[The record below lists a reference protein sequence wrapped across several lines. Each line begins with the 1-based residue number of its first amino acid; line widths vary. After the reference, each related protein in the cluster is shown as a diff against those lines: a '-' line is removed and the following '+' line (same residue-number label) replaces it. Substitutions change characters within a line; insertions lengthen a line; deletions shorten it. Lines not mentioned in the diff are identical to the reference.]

1 MMPVLLTA
9 GVTLLASVLLPFA
22 VKPWLVKMG
31 VVDVPSARSSHGR
44 TTIRGMGV
52 AVSVAT
58 AVGYLAAVLL
68 GAVTVD
74 RSVFAVVL
82 AVIVASAAVGWIEDL
97 RGLSIR
103 GRAAAQLGIGAA
115 GSAALIVLTG
125 QSFWWLP
132 LAALA
137 IAAYINIANFM
148 DGVNGISSFHGVLAG
163 AAYAVAGVL
172 ADQPWLTAGGA
183 VLAMAFLGFLPWNL
197 SRGSVFLGDVG
208 SYLLGASVAALAV
221 AGFLSGV
228 YVEYVLSP
236 ILVYVADTGYTL
248 LRRINAGE
256 RWYASHREHVYQR
269 LTDVGFSH
277 LQSAGTVAACT
288 AAVIVLGFIA
298 ATAALPT
305 VVLCVAGSLAVLA
318 VYLASPDLIR
328 HFRRRRKV
336 TRAPVS

>member
-1 MMPVLLTA
+1 MQLALA
-9 GVTLLASVLLPFA
+9 AAITLLASLLLPLA
-22 VKPWLVKMG
+22 VKPWLVRMG
-31 VVDVPSARSSHGR
+31 VVDVPSARSSHGK

-52 AVSVAT
+52 AVALAT
-58 AVGYLAAVLL
+58 AVGYLAVVLL

-74 RSVFAVVL
+74 RSVFTVVL
-82 AVIVASAAVGWIEDL
+82 GIIATSAAVGWIEDL

-115 GSAALIVLTG
+115 GSAALLVLTA

-137 IAAYINIANFM
+137 IAAYVNIANFM
-148 DGVNGISSFHGVLAG
+148 DGINGISGLHGVTAG
-163 AAYAVAGVL
+163 AAYAVAGSL
-172 ADQPWLTAGGA
+172 AGQPWLTAGGA

-197 SRGSVFLGDVG
+197 GRGTVFLGDVG

-236 ILVYVADTGYTL
+236 LLVYVADTGFTL
-248 LRRINAGE
+248 LRRIKAGE

-277 LQSAGTVAACT
+277 LQSAAVVTLCTV
-288 AAVIVLGFIA
+288 AVIVLGFIA
-298 ATAALPT
+298 ATADLPT
-305 VVLCVAGSLAVLA
+305 VALCMAGSLAVLGL
-318 VYLASPDLIR
+318 YLASPALIR
-328 HFRRRRKV
+328 RFRRRTRV
-336 TRAPVS
+336 TRAPVV

>member
-1 MMPVLLTA
+1 MMPLILTA

-44 TTIRGMGV
+44 TTIRGMGL

-58 AVGYLAAVLL
+58 AAGYAAALL
-68 GAVTVD
+68 VGAVTVD
-74 RSVFAVVL
+74 RSVFLVVL
-82 AVIVASAAVGWIEDL
+82 AVIVASAAVGWVEDL

-103 GRAAAQLGIGAA
+103 GRAAAQLGIGLA
-115 GSAALIVLTG
+115 GSAVLIGLTG

-163 AAYAVAGVL
+163 AAYAVAGAL
-172 ADQPWLTAGGA
+172 AEQPWLTAGGA

-248 LRRINAGE
+248 LRRIKAGE

-269 LTDVGFSH
+269 LTDLGFSH
-277 LQSAGTVAACT
+277 LQSAGTVAVCT
-288 AAVIVLGFIA
+288 AAVVVLGFLA
-298 ATAALPT
+298 ATAPLPT
-305 VVLCVAGSLAVLA
+305 VVLCVAGSLAVLGL
-318 VYLASPDLIR
+318 YLAAPDLIR
-328 HFRRRRKV
+328 HFRRRQKV
-336 TRAPVS
+336 TRVPVA

>member
-9 GVTLLASVLLPFA
+9 GITLLASVMLPFA

-58 AVGYLAAVLL
+58 AVGYVAAVLL
-68 GAVTVD
+68 DAVTVD

-82 AVIVASAAVGWIEDL
+82 AIIVASAAVGWVEDL

-148 DGVNGISSFHGVLAG
+148 DGVNGISGFHGVLAG

-183 VLAMAFLGFLPWNL
+183 VLVMAFLGFLPWNL

-305 VVLCVAGSLAVLA
+305 VVLCVAGSLAVL
-318 VYLASPDLIR
+318 VLYVASPALIG

>member
-1 MMPVLLTA
+1 MMPVFLAA
-9 GVTLLASVLLPFA
+9 GITLVASILLPFA
-22 VKPWLVKMG
+22 VKPWLVRMG
-31 VVDVPSARSSHGR
+31 VVDVPSARSSHAR

-52 AVSVAT
+52 AVSLDT
-58 AVGYLAAVLL
+58 GVGYVAAVLL

-74 RSVFAVVL
+74 RSVFLVVL
-82 AVIVASAAVGWIEDL
+82 AIIAASAVVGWIEDL

-115 GSAALIVLTG
+115 GSAALLVLTG

-148 DGVNGISSFHGVLAG
+148 DGINGISSFHGILAG
-163 AAYAVAGVL
+163 TSYAVAGAL
-172 ADQPWLTAGGA
+172 AGQPWLIAGGA
-183 VLAMAFLGFLPWNL
+183 VLATAFLGFLPWNL

-236 ILVYVADTGYTL
+236 SLVYLADTGYTL

-277 LQSAGTVAACT
+277 LQSAGTVSVCT
-288 AAVIVLGFIA
+288 AAVVVLGFIA
-298 ATAALPT
+298 ATAPLPV

-318 VYLASPDLIR
+318 LYLASPDLIR
-328 HFRRRRKV
+328 HFRRRQKV
-336 TRAPVS
+336 TRVPAS

>member
-1 MMPVLLTA
+1 MMPLVLAAGITLLTS
-9 GVTLLASVLLPFA
+9 LLLPFA
-22 VKPWLVKMG
+22 VKPWLVRMG
-31 VVDVPSARSSHGR
+31 VVDVPSVRSSHDK

-52 AVSVAT
+52 AVALAT
-58 AVGYLAAVLL
+58 AAGYLAAMLL

-74 RSVFAVVL
+74 RSVFLVVL
-82 AVIVASAAVGWIEDL
+82 GIVAASAAVGWIEDL

-115 GSAALIVLTG
+115 GSAALILLAG

-148 DGVNGISSFHGVLAG
+148 DGVNGISGLHGVTAG
-163 AAYAVAGVL
+163 AAYAAAGIL

-183 VLAMAFLGFLPWNL
+183 VLALAFLGFLPWNL
-197 SRGSVFLGDVG
+197 SRGPVFLGDVG

-221 AGFLSGV
+221 AGFFSGV
-228 YVEYVLSP
+228 YIEYVLSP
-236 ILVYVADTGYTL
+236 ILVYVADTGFTL
-248 LRRINAGE
+248 LRRIKAGE

-277 LQSAGTVAACT
+277 LQSAAAVTLCT

-298 ATAALPT
+298 ATAPLPT
-305 VVLCVAGSLAVLA
+305 VVLCVAGSLAVLGL
-318 VYLASPDLIR
+318 YLSSPDVIR
-328 HFRRRRKV
+328 RFRRRRKV
-336 TRAPVS
+336 TRIPVS

>member
-1 MMPVLLTA
+1 MMPVLLAA
-9 GVTLLASVLLPFA
+9 GITLLASVLLPFA
-22 VKPWLVKMG
+22 VKPWLVRMG
-31 VVDVPSARSSHGR
+31 VVDVPSARSSHAR

-52 AVSVAT
+52 AVSIAT

-74 RSVFAVVL
+74 RSVFLVVL
-82 AVIVASAAVGWIEDL
+82 AIIAASAAVGWIEDL

-103 GRAAAQLGIGAA
+103 GRAAAQLGIGTA
-115 GSAALIVLTG
+115 GSAALLLLTG

-148 DGVNGISSFHGVLAG
+148 DGVNGISGFHGVLAG
-163 AAYAVAGVL
+163 AAYALAGVL

-183 VLAMAFLGFLPWNL
+183 VLSMAFLGFLPWNL

-221 AGFLSGV
+221 AGFFSGV

-236 ILVYVADTGYTL
+236 ILVYLADTGYTL
-248 LRRINAGE
+248 LRRIKAGE
-256 RWYASHREHVYQR
+256 RWYSSHREHVYQR
-269 LTDVGFSH
+269 LTDVGFTH
-277 LQSAGTVAACT
+277 LMSAGTVTVCS

-298 ATAALPT
+298 ATAPLPT
-305 VVLCVAGSLAVLA
+305 VVLCVIASMAVL
-318 VYLASPDLIR
+318 VLYLASPDLIR
-328 HFRRRRKV
+328 RLRRRRKV
-336 TRAPVS
+336 TRLPVA

>member
-1 MMPVLLTA
+1 MPVLLTA
-9 GVTLLASVLLPFA
+9 GVTLLASVMLPFA

-82 AVIVASAAVGWIEDL
+82 AIIVASAAVGWVEDL

-115 GSAALIVLTG
+115 GAAALIILTG

-148 DGVNGISSFHGVLAG
+148 DGVNGISGFHGVLAG

-172 ADQPWLTAGGA
+172 SDQPWLTAGGA

-277 LQSAGTVAACT
+277 VQSAGTVAACT

-305 VVLCVAGSLAVLA
+305 VVLCVGGSLAVL
-318 VYLASPDLIR
+318 VLYVASPDLIG

-336 TRAPVS
+336 TRAPVA

>member
-58 AVGYLAAVLL
+58 AVGYVTAVLL

-82 AVIVASAAVGWIEDL
+82 AIIVASAAVGWIEDL

-115 GSAALIVLTG
+115 GSSALIVLTG

-163 AAYAVAGVL
+163 AAYAVAGTL

-288 AAVIVLGFIA
+288 AAVIGLGFIA
-298 ATAALPT
+298 ATAPLPT

-318 VYLASPDLIR
+318 LYLASPDLIR